1 MQFAEFAREAG
12 LLVDY
17 VSSDGKWHRVA
28 TSDHPRRKNGS
39 YKLADSGLIG
49 WVQNFGTM
57 AGPITWRRDK
67 ADAPVRIDRAVIAR
81 RQAQARR
88 DLVKATQAVRE
99 FYIRCEPLRGGHPY
113 LESHQ
118 LTMAGCYGLKIDG
131 DGWLV
136 VPVLLDGNVMS
147 VQRISPAGEKKFWHG
162 ASVKGGSYLIERRG
176 AQVTVLCEGL
186 ATGLAIFAA
195 VPLTRIL
202 VAFNSGNLSKVH
214 IPRRGLV
221 VVAADN
227 DHATAERIGH
237 NPGLNAAQDAAQA
250 IGCGIAAPSGI
261 VGTDWADYRV
271 ERLSQ
276 LMAERPRSQE
286 GDLRR
291 AVDSEIAA
299 AMMKNAIYLCGPSNL
314 C

>member
-1 MQFAEFAREAG
+1 MNFLEHAQSCG
-12 LLVDY
+12 LILDHIID
-17 VSSDGKWHRVA
+17 DGRWHR
-28 TSDHPRRKNGS
+28 TKTTDHTHKKNGA
-39 YKLADSGLIG
+39 YVFDGRTGA
-49 WVQNFGTM
+49 VQNWATM
-57 AGPITWRRDK
+57 AEPLTWRPEREYV
-67 ADAPVRIDRAVIAR
+67 APIIDRAVIAR
-81 RQAQARR
+81 KKAEQRR
-88 DLVKATQAVRE
+88 SLVVATQAARE
-99 FYIRCEPLRGGHPY
+99 FYASCEPLQGGHPY

-118 LTMAGCYGLKIDG
+118 LTMTGCYGLRIDAT
-131 DGWLV
+131 GWLV
-136 VPVLLDGNVMS
+136 VPVRLDGNVMS

-176 AQVTVLCEGL
+176 AQLTVLCEGL

-195 VPLTRIL
+195 VPVTRIV

-237 NPGLNAAQDAAQA
+237 NPGLKAAQDAAQA

-276 LMAERPRSQE
+276 IMAERPKARE